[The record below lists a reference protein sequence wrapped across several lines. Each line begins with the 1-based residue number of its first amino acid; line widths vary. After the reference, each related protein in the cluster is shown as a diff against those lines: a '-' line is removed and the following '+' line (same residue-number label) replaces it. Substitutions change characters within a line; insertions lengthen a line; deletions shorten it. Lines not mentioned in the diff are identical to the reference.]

1 VPSLKYS
8 YKIRVLI
15 VYSACRLGGL
25 VMARQ
30 RIELAAEE
38 ADELSR
44 RARATTVS
52 VRDRRR
58 AEIILLSAQ
67 GLTQLRIAE
76 QIGISRLSVNRW
88 VGRFA
93 LHRLDGL
100 TDRAGRG
107 RKPWLPRGAVQQVVE
122 QAVTPPAHLGRWS
135 CRTMARAAGISPAS
149 VQRLWAASDIKP
161 HLSRTFKLSN
171 DKRFEEKFWDV
182 IGLYLNPPDKAL
194 VLCCDEKSQCQA
206 LERTQPG
213 LPLGIGHIRTKTHD
227 YVRHGTLTLFAA
239 LNYLEGKL
247 ITRLAPRHRHQEWL
261 AFLKTID
268 EETPGDLDIHIIA
281 DNYATHKHPAVTR
294 WLDRHIRFHMHYTP
308 TSSSW
313 MNLVERFFRDLTE
326 FITEK
331 SFASTRELADAII
344 AFLAARNENPQRYVW
359 KAKGEDILRKIN
371 TARQA
376 LAESNPISV
385 RHTREPGREY
395 ARDPDLYRH
404 CLHPFLSRSGALS
417 RAAGRCRYRAGAR
430 GSALDRGGSRRLR
443 GQFVPPDVAMADH
456 LAPCCGNSVPGRGEG
471 SSRRLWIEF
480 HYAGAAW

>member
-1 VPSLKYS
+1 
-8 YKIRVLI
+8 
-15 VYSACRLGGL
+15 
-25 VMARQ
+25 MARQ
-30 RIELAAEE
+30 RIELALEEAEE
-38 ADELSR
+38 LGR
-44 RARATTVS
+44 RTRATTVS

-58 AEIILLSAQ
+58 AEIIVLSAQ
-67 GLTQLRIAE
+67 GLTQQRIAE
-76 QIGISRLSVNRW
+76 QLGISRLAVNRW

-100 TDRAGRG
+100 SDRAGRG
-107 RKPWLPRGAVQQVVE
+107 RKPWLAPATVRQVVE

-135 CRTMARAAGISPAS
+135 CRTMARAAGISSAS
-149 VQRLWAASDIKP
+149 VQRLWAASEIKP

-182 IGLYLNPPDKAL
+182 IGLYLNPPEKAL

-213 LPLGIGHIRTKTHD
+213 LPLGVGHIRTKTHD

-247 ITRLAPRHRHQEWL
+247 ITRLAARHRHQEWL

-268 EETPGDLDIHIIA
+268 EETPTDLDIHIIA

-294 WLDRHIRFHMHYTP
+294 WLERHRRFHMHYTP

-344 AFLAARNENPQRYVW
+344 AFLAARNENPRRYVW

-371 TARQA
+371 AARQA
-376 LAESNPISV
+376 LAALQPESNAVSETA
-385 RHTREPGREY
+385 H
-395 ARDPDLYRH
+395 
-404 CLHPFLSRSGALS
+404 
-417 RAAGRCRYRAGAR
+417 
-430 GSALDRGGSRRLR
+430 
-443 GQFVPPDVAMADH
+443 
-456 LAPCCGNSVPGRGEG
+456 
-471 SSRRLWIEF
+471 
-480 HYAGAAW
+480 

>member
-1 VPSLKYS
+1 
-8 YKIRVLI
+8 
-15 VYSACRLGGL
+15 
-25 VMARQ
+25 MARG
-30 RIELAAEE
+30 RIELAPEE
-38 ADELSR
+38 AEELSR

-58 AEIILLSAQ
+58 AEIIVLSAQ
-67 GLTQLRIAE
+67 GLTQQRIAE
-76 QIGISRLSVNRW
+76 QLGISRVAVNRW

-107 RKPWLPRGAVQQVVE
+107 RKPWLPPTAVQQVVE
-122 QAVTPPAHLGRWS
+122 QAVTPPPHLGRWS

-149 VQRLWAASDIKP
+149 VQRLWAASEIKP

-182 IGLYLNPPDKAL
+182 IGLYLNPPEKAL
-194 VLCCDEKSQCQA
+194 VLCCDEKSQCQT

-227 YVRHGTLTLFAA
+227 YVRHGTLTPAFAGAGSLFAA

-247 ITRLAPRHRHQEWL
+247 ITRLAARHRHQEWL

-268 EETPGDLDIHIIA
+268 EETPDDLDIHIIA

-294 WLDRHIRFHMHYTP
+294 WLDRHARFHMHYTP

-344 AFLAARNENPQRYVW
+344 AFLAARNDNPRRYVW
-359 KAKGEDILRKIN
+359 KAKGEDILRKIDA
-371 TARQA
+371 ARQA
-376 LAESNPISV
+376 LAALQPASNAVSETA
-385 RHTREPGREY
+385 H
-395 ARDPDLYRH
+395 
-404 CLHPFLSRSGALS
+404 
-417 RAAGRCRYRAGAR
+417 
-430 GSALDRGGSRRLR
+430 
-443 GQFVPPDVAMADH
+443 
-456 LAPCCGNSVPGRGEG
+456 
-471 SSRRLWIEF
+471 
-480 HYAGAAW
+480 

>member
-1 VPSLKYS
+1 
-8 YKIRVLI
+8 
-15 VYSACRLGGL
+15 
-25 VMARQ
+25 MAHQ
-30 RIELAAEE
+30 KIELAPQEAE
-38 ADELSR
+38 ELSR
-44 RARATTVS
+44 RARATTIS

-58 AEIILLSAQ
+58 AEIIVLSAQ
-67 GLTQLRIAE
+67 GLTQQHIAE
-76 QIGISRLSVNRW
+76 QLGISRVAVNRW

-100 TDRAGRG
+100 NNRAGRG
-107 RKPWLPRGAVQQVVE
+107 RKPWLPQAAVAQVVE
-122 QAVTPPAHLGRWS
+122 QAGEAPPHLGRWS
-135 CRTMARAAGISPAS
+135 GRTMARAAGISPAS

-247 ITRLAPRHRHQEWL
+247 ITRLAARHRHQEWL

-268 EETPGDLDIHIIA
+268 EQTPADLHLHIIA
-281 DNYATHKHPAVTR
+281 DNYPTHKHPAVTR
-294 WLDRHIRFHMHYTP
+294 WLERHARFHMHYTP

-344 AFLAARNENPQRYVW
+344 AFLAAR
-359 KAKGEDILRKIN
+359 AK
-371 TARQA
+371 TSCARSTP
-376 LAESNPISV
+376 LE
-385 RHTREPGREY
+385 
-395 ARDPDLYRH
+395 
-404 CLHPFLSRSGALS
+404 
-417 RAAGRCRYRAGAR
+417 RC
-430 GSALDRGGSRRLR
+430 SPL
-443 GQFVPPDVAMADH
+443 
-456 LAPCCGNSVPGRGEG
+456 
-471 SSRRLWIEF
+471 
-480 HYAGAAW
+480 